1 VIFDL
6 DKPLELR
13 KLAQEMS
20 VNEEDLSGLL
30 LESQIEVINK
40 NWVIECA
47 DMGKLVNIRNFRMN
61 VDMSKVFKGSRGGS
75 KLKEDYSRRSAM
87 NKKRSY

>member
-6 DKPLELR
+6 DKPLDLR
-13 KLAQEMS
+13 KLAQEMN
-20 VNEEDLSGLL
+20 VNEEDLGSL

-40 NWVIECA
+40 NWVNECA
-47 DMGKLVNIRNFRMN
+47 DMGKLVNIRNFRMD
-61 VDMSKVFKGSRGGS
+61 VDMSKVAKGSRGGS
-75 KLKEDYSRRSAM
+75 KMKEDYSRRSAM